1 VSPHKD
7 IFIVGGGVI
16 GVCAAYYLT
25 KAGRKVTL
33 IETGDICSGSSFGNA
48 GFLLYSHIIPLSAP
62 GVLGQGLKWLFD
74 STSPFYIKPRLSLD
88 LVSWLWRFKEA
99 CTEKKTLRS
108 MGVLSELARESRR
121 LYERLSESEGL
132 NFGYKA
138 KGHLK
143 LYRTVPGFEKGQREV
158 EWMKQF
164 HIEARLLETA
174 QIRKMVPAV
183 SHDIVGG
190 IYFAGDAHLI
200 PFDFVSGLAERV
212 KQMGAEMLT
221 GTEVLGFDVTG
232 SEISAVRTTRGNFS
246 LNQIVVAAGAHS
258 PLLIRGLN
266 LSLPI
271 QGGKGYSVTY
281 RYPGNHQEGISSLPV
296 LLKED
301 AIAITPMDGMVR
313 ISGTLEL
320 SGLDMSINEKR
331 ILAFLNNAG
340 RYIHI
345 PEDLKLVE
353 IWRGLRPCTPD
364 GLPVIGRTKR
374 YTNLILATGHATVG
388 MGLGPVTGQLVARIV
403 SGKLPGVDI
412 NPLGIERFN

>member
-1 VSPHKD
+1 VSPQKD
-7 IFIVGGGVI
+7 IIVVGGGVI

-33 IETGDICSGSSFGNA
+33 IEAGDICSGSSYGNA

-74 STSPFYIKPRLSLD
+74 STSPFYIKPRLSLE
-88 LVSWLWRFKEA
+88 LAFWLWRFRKA
-99 CTEKKTLRS
+99 CSEKNTLRS
-108 MGVLSELARESRR
+108 MGVLSGLVRESQR
-121 LYERLSESEGL
+121 LYEKLSELEGL
-132 NFGYKA
+132 DFGYKA
-138 KGHLK
+138 GGHLK
-143 LYRTVPGFEKGQREV
+143 LYRTALGFEKGKHEV
-158 EWMKQF
+158 EWMKKF
-164 HIEARLLETA
+164 HIDTRLLETA

-183 SHDIVGG
+183 SSDVVGG
-190 IYFAGDAHLI
+190 IYFPGDAHLI

-246 LNQIVVAAGAHS
+246 LHQIVVAAGAHT
-258 PLLIRGLN
+258 PLLTRGLN
-266 LSLPI
+266 LPLPI

-281 RYPGNHQEGISSLPV
+281 RYPEDHQEEVSAIPV

-301 AIAITPMDGMVR
+301 AVAITPMNRMVR

-320 SGLDMSINEKR
+320 SGLDMAINEKR
-331 ILAFLNNAG
+331 IHAFLKNTG
-340 RYIHI
+340 RYIRI
-345 PEDLKLVE
+345 PGGLKLVE

-364 GLPVIGRTKR
+364 GLPVIGRTKA

-388 MGLGPVTGQLVARIV
+388 MGLGPVTGKLVARIA
-403 SGKLPGVDI
+403 SGKPPGFDV